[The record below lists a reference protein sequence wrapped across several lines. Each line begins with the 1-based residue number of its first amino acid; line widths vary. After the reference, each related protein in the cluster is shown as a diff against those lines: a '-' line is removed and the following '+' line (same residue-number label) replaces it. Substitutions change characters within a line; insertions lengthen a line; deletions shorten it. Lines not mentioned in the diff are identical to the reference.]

1 MTGASTIIAV
11 VGAIIGVITVIRW
24 GWKMTMWLWVNPKR
38 LQTALRRQGLEA
50 DAYRFW
56 VGDLIR
62 MVKMQQQAKS
72 LALPIRSHDLVP
84 HVLSFVHYITNKHG
98 KNSFMWLGPM
108 PRLILTDP
116 LLIKDM
122 FNRNYDFIKPNMI
135 PITKYI
141 STGLACY
148 EGDKW
153 AKHRKIINPA
163 FNLQQMKILLPIV
176 CQSCNDMINKWENIL
191 SPTDGTCEVDVWPW
205 LKNLTKEVISRAAF
219 GSSYKEGRQI
229 FDLLTE
235 QAELVM
241 NDVQKHQIP
250 LWRFVPT
257 KENKRMKAIDRN
269 VEATLEYIINKKEEA
284 MKAGETTPNDLL
296 GILLESN
303 LKEIE
308 EQGNKKNVGLSMKD
322 VIDEC
327 KLFYIAGQETT
338 SALLVWTMMLLS
350 KYPDWQARARE
361 EVLRVFG
368 NKKPDFDALSRL
380 KIVTM
385 ILYEVLRLYPPIVRV
400 ERYVEKDMKLGNLL
414 VPGGV
419 QICIPILMMHHD
431 QQLWGDDAKEFK
443 PDRFSEGISK
453 ASKGT
458 PVAFF
463 AFGGGPRICIGQNFA
478 FLEAKMALSLILQ
491 CFSFE
496 LSPTYSHALTTVI
509 TLQPQHGVQLILHK
523 L

>member
-1 MTGASTIIAV
+1 MEASEITGV
-11 VGAIIGVITVIRW
+11 VGAIIGVIIVIRW

-38 LQTALRRQGLEA
+38 LETALRRQGLEA
-50 DAYRFW
+50 DPYKFW

-62 MVKMQQQAKS
+62 MVKMQQQAKT
-72 LALPIRSHDLVP
+72 LALPIHSHDLVP
-84 HVLSFVHYITNKHG
+84 HVLSFVHHVVNKHG
-98 KNSFMWLGPM
+98 KNSFMWWGPT
-108 PRLILTDP
+108 PRLVIMDP
-116 LLIKDM
+116 ALIRDM
-122 FNRNYDFIKPNMI
+122 FNRNYDFIKPPMI
-135 PITKYI
+135 PITQYI
-141 STGLACY
+141 SSGLAFY
-148 EGDKW
+148 DGDKW
-153 AKHRKIINPA
+153 AKHRKIVNPA
-163 FNLQQMKILLPIV
+163 FNLEHLKAVIPIV
-176 CQSCNDMINKWENIL
+176 FQSCNDMMKKWENML
-191 SPTDGTCEVDVWPW
+191 SPTDETCEVDLWPW
-205 LKNLTKEVISRAAF
+205 LKNLTREVISRAAF
-219 GSSYKEGRQI
+219 GSSYEEGKQI
-229 FDLLTE
+229 FNLLTE

-241 NDVQKHQIP
+241 SNVQKHHIP
-250 LWRFVPT
+250 LWRFVPS
-257 KENKRMKAIDRN
+257 KENKRMKEIDRH

-284 MKAGETTPNDLL
+284 MKVVETTKDNLL
-296 GILLESN
+296 GMLLESN
-303 LKEIE
+303 HKEIE

-368 NKKPDFDALSRL
+368 NERPDFDALGRL

-385 ILYEVLRLYPPIVRV
+385 ILYEVLRLYPPIVGV
-400 ERYVEKDMKLGNLL
+400 DRYVEKDMKLGKLF

-453 ASKGT
+453 ASKCT

-478 FLEAKMALSLILQ
+478 LLEAKMALSLILQ
-491 CFSFE
+491 RFSFE
-496 LSPTYSHALTTVI
+496 LSPTYSHALTTVA
-509 TLQPQHGVQLILHK
+509 TLQPQHGVQVILHK

>member
-1 MTGASTIIAV
+1 MIGASAISVAV
-11 VGAIIGVITVIRW
+11 VAIIGVIAVIRW
-24 GWKMTMWLWVNPKR
+24 GWKMTKWLWVNPKKLERR
-38 LQTALRRQGLEA
+38 LKEQGLEA
-50 DAYRFW
+50 DPYRFW

-72 LALPIRSHDLVP
+72 SALPTHSHDLAP
-84 HVLSFVHYITNKHG
+84 HVFSFAHHIVNQHG
-98 KNSFMWLGPM
+98 KNSFMWLGPT
-108 PRLILTDP
+108 PRLILMDP
-116 LLIKDM
+116 EQIKDV
-122 FNRNYDFIKPNMI
+122 FNRNYDFIKPHTI
-135 PITKYI
+135 PIIKYL
-141 STGLACY
+141 STGLASY
-148 EGDKW
+148 DADKW
-153 AKHRKIINPA
+153 TRHRKIINPA
-163 FNLQQMKILLPIV
+163 FNLEKLKTLIPIA
-176 CQSCNDMINKWENIL
+176 CQSCNDMINKWENML
-191 SPTDGTCEVDVWPW
+191 SPTDGTCEVDVCPW

-219 GSSYKEGRQI
+219 GSSYEEGRQI

-241 NDVQKHQIP
+241 NNVVKHHIP

-257 KENKRMKAIDRN
+257 QENKRMKEIDRN
-269 VEATLEYIINKKEEA
+269 VEATLEFIINKKEQA
-284 MKAGETTPNDLL
+284 MKAGETTKDDLL

-303 LKEIE
+303 HKEIE
-308 EQGNKKNVGLSMKD
+308 KQGNKKNVGLSMKD
-322 VIDEC
+322 VIEEC

-350 KYPDWQARARE
+350 KYPDWQERARE

-368 NKKPDFDALSRL
+368 NQQPDFEALSRL

-385 ILYEVLRLYPPIVRV
+385 ILYEVLRLYPPIVWL
-400 ERYVEKDMKLGNLL
+400 ERYAEKDIKLGKLL

-443 PDRFSEGISK
+443 PNRFSEGFSK

-458 PVAFF
+458 SVAFF
-463 AFGGGPRICIGQNFA
+463 PFGGGPRICIGQNFA
-478 FLEAKMALSLILQ
+478 LLEAKMALSLILQ
-491 CFSFE
+491 RFSFE
-496 LSPTYSHALTTVI
+496 LSPTYSHSLTTVI
-509 TLQPQHGVQLILHK
+509 TLQPQHGVQIILHK